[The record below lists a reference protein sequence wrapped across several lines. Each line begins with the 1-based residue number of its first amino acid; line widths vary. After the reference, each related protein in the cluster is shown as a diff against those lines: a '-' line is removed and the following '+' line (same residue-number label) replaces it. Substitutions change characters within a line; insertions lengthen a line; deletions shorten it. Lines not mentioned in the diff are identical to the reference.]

1 MKKSITLKSILAI
14 LCLLVLFAIIVS
26 IAGNS
31 AFGDAIRMQYA
42 EDAFHIAHAA
52 AVDVDPDRMDSYFE
66 SGGQSEEYRQVWT
79 RMDELC
85 NAMDATFIYVIRP
98 DLTDYN
104 HISFVFSTVNHESE
118 YSPYEVGFVRETT
131 NEEYK
136 RLYRN
141 LYEGVS
147 EEELIFLE
155 NNHYSKAEH
164 HLTALIALKGSDGA
178 TRGILCVQR
187 QMSALAL
194 ARQIFRVNII
204 RVMSVL
210 MLIVGIGHGFYLSRT
225 LIRPIRTI
233 TAEASRFAEENK
245 PAEKKLREQIRNADE
260 IGVLAQ
266 SIDQMEEQVA
276 QYIENLTTITAER
289 ERIGA
294 ELDLAKRIQGAM
306 LPHKF
311 PPFPERTEFDVYASM
326 TPAKEVG
333 GDFYD
338 FFLIDEDHLCVLI
351 ADVSGKGI
359 PGALFMMAS
368 KIILQSCAMLGNSAA
383 EILNKTN
390 EAICSN
396 NQAEMFITV
405 WLGILE
411 ISTGRLTAV
420 NAGHEYPVLKVGDGP
435 FEILKD
441 KHGIVVG
448 GMEDIRYKEYEL
460 QLEKGTKLFVY
471 TDGVPEATDA
481 QNQMFGSRRMLE
493 ALNEKPDAVPQE
505 ILENMHRAVDDF
517 VQGAEQF
524 DDMTMLCLD
533 YHGAAGEIGKKKRS
547 AEEEKACDAD

>member
-1 MKKSITLKSILAI
+1 MRKSITLKSIFAI
-14 LCLLVLFAIIVS
+14 LCLLVVFAIIVS

-42 EDAFHIAHAA
+42 EDALHIAKAA
-52 AVDVDPDRMDSYFE
+52 AVDVDPDRIDSYFE
-66 SGGQSEEYRQVWT
+66 NGGQSEEYRMAWT

-104 HISFVFSTVNHESE
+104 HISFVFSTVNHDSE

-131 NEEYK
+131 NDDYK

-141 LYEGVS
+141 LYEGLS
-147 EEELIFLE
+147 EEELLFLE
-155 NNHYSKAEH
+155 DDHYSKAQH

-178 TRGILCVQR
+178 TKGILCVQR

-194 ARQIFRVNII
+194 ARMVFRINII

-210 MLIVGIGHGFYLSRT
+210 SVIVGIGHGLYLNRS
-225 LIRPIRTI
+225 LIRPIRKI

-245 PAEKKLREQIRNADE
+245 PAEKKLKAEIRNEDE

-276 QYIENLTTITAER
+276 RYIENLTAITAER
-289 ERIGA
+289 ERIGT
-294 ELDLAKRIQGAM
+294 ELDLAKRIQVAM
-306 LPHKF
+306 VPHEF
-311 PPFPERTEFDVYASM
+311 PPFPGRTEFDVYASM
-326 TPAKEVG
+326 SSAKEVG

-338 FFLIDEDHLCVLI
+338 FFLIDEDHLCLLI

-368 KIILQSCAMLGNSAA
+368 KIILESCAMLGRSAA

-390 EAICSN
+390 EAVCSK

-411 ISTGRLTAV
+411 ISTGKLTAV
-420 NAGHEYPVLKVGDGP
+420 NAGHEYPVVKTADGV
-435 FEILKD
+435 FEIFKD

-448 GMEDIRYKEYEL
+448 GMEDIQYKEYEL

-481 QNQMFGSRRMLE
+481 QNRMFGSRRMLE
-493 ALNEKPDAVPQE
+493 ALNEKPDATPQE
-505 ILENMHRAVDDF
+505 VLESIHRAVDVFLD
-517 VQGAEQF
+517 GAEQF
-524 DDMTMLCLD
+524 DDMTMLCLE
-533 YHGAAGEIGKKKRS
+533 YHGTAGES
-547 AEEEKACDAD
+547 

>member
-1 MKKSITLKSILAI
+1 MRKSITLKSIFDI
-14 LCLLVLFAIIVS
+14 LCLLVVFAIIVS

-42 EDAFHIAHAA
+42 EDALHIAKAA
-52 AVDVDPDRMDSYFE
+52 AVDVDPDRIDSYFE
-66 SGGQSEEYRQVWT
+66 NGGQSEEYRMAWT

-104 HISFVFSTVNHESE
+104 HISFVFSTVNHDSE
-118 YSPYEVGFVRETT
+118 YSPYEVGYVRATT
-131 NEEYK
+131 NDDYK

-141 LYEGVS
+141 LYEGLS
-147 EEELIFLE
+147 EEELLFLE
-155 NNHYSKAEH
+155 DGHYSKAQH

-178 TRGILCVQR
+178 TKGILCVQR

-194 ARQIFRVNII
+194 ARMVFRINII

-210 MLIVGIGHGFYLSRT
+210 SVIVGIGHGLYLNSS
-225 LIRPIRTI
+225 LIRPIRKI
-233 TAEASRFAEENK
+233 TAEASRFAEENR
-245 PAEKKLREQIRNADE
+245 PAEKKLKAEIRNEDE

-276 QYIENLTTITAER
+276 RYIENLTAITAER
-289 ERIGA
+289 ERIGT
-294 ELDLAKRIQGAM
+294 ELDLAKRIQVAM
-306 LPHKF
+306 VPHEF
-311 PPFPERTEFDVYASM
+311 PPFPGRTEFDVYASM
-326 TPAKEVG
+326 TSAKEVG

-338 FFLIDEDHLCVLI
+338 FFLIDEDHLCLLI

-368 KIILQSCAMLGNSAA
+368 KIILESCAMLGRSAA

-390 EAICSN
+390 EAVCSK

-411 ISTGRLTAV
+411 ISTGKLTAV
-420 NAGHEYPVLKVGDGP
+420 NAGHEYPVVKTADGV
-435 FEILKD
+435 FEIFKD

-448 GMEDIRYKEYEL
+448 GMEDIQYKEYEL

-481 QNQMFGSRRMLE
+481 QNRMFGSRRMLE
-493 ALNEKPDAVPQE
+493 ALNEKPDATPQE
-505 ILENMHRAVDDF
+505 VLESIHRAVDVFLD
-517 VQGAEQF
+517 GAEQF
-524 DDMTMLCLD
+524 DDMTMLCLE
-533 YHGAAGEIGKKKRS
+533 YHGTAGES
-547 AEEEKACDAD
+547 

>member
-1 MKKSITLKSILAI
+1 MRKSITLKSIFDI
-14 LCLLVLFAIIVS
+14 LCLLVVFAIIVS

-42 EDAFHIAHAA
+42 EDALHIAKAA
-52 AVDVDPDRMDSYFE
+52 AVDVDPDRIDSYFE
-66 SGGQSEEYRQVWT
+66 NGGQSEEYRMAWT

-104 HISFVFSTVNHESE
+104 HISFVFSTVNHDSE
-118 YSPYEVGFVRETT
+118 YSPYEVGYVRATT
-131 NEEYK
+131 NDDYK

-141 LYEGVS
+141 LYEGLS
-147 EEELIFLE
+147 EEELLFLE
-155 NNHYSKAEH
+155 DDHYSKAQH

-178 TRGILCVQR
+178 TKGILCVQR

-194 ARQIFRVNII
+194 ARMVFRINII

-210 MLIVGIGHGFYLSRT
+210 SVIVGIGHGLYLNRS
-225 LIRPIRTI
+225 LIRPIRKI

-245 PAEKKLREQIRNADE
+245 PAEKKLKAEIRNEDE

-276 QYIENLTTITAER
+276 RYIENLTEITAER
-289 ERIGA
+289 ERIGT
-294 ELDLAKRIQGAM
+294 ELDLAKRIQVAM
-306 LPHKF
+306 IPHEF
-311 PPFPERTEFDVYASM
+311 PPFPGRTEFDVYASM
-326 TPAKEVG
+326 TSAKEVG

-338 FFLIDEDHLCVLI
+338 FFLIDEDHLCLLI

-368 KIILQSCAMLGNSAA
+368 KIILESCAMLGRSAA

-390 EAICSN
+390 EAVCSK

-411 ISTGRLTAV
+411 ISTGKLTAA
-420 NAGHEYPVLKVGDGP
+420 NAGHEYPVVKTADGV
-435 FEILKD
+435 FEIFKD

-448 GMEDIRYKEYEL
+448 GMEDIQYKEYEL

-481 QNQMFGSRRMLE
+481 QNRMFGSRRMLE
-493 ALNEKPDAVPQE
+493 ALNEKPDATPQE
-505 ILENMHRAVDDF
+505 VLESIHRAVDVFLD
-517 VQGAEQF
+517 GAEQF
-524 DDMTMLCLD
+524 DDMTMLCLE
-533 YHGAAGEIGKKKRS
+533 YHGTAGES
-547 AEEEKACDAD
+547 

>member
-1 MKKSITLKSILAI
+1 MRKSITLKSIFAI
-14 LCLLVLFAIIVS
+14 LCLLVVFAIIVS

-42 EDAFHIAHAA
+42 EDAFHIAKAA
-52 AVDVDPDRMDSYFE
+52 AVDVDPDRIDRYFE
-66 SGGQSEEYRQVWT
+66 NGGQAEEYRMAWT

-104 HISFVFSTVNHESE
+104 HISFVFSTVNHDSE
-118 YSPYEVGFVRETT
+118 YSPYVVGYVRATT
-131 NEEYK
+131 NDDYK

-141 LYEGVS
+141 LYEGLS
-147 EEELIFLE
+147 EEELLFLE
-155 NNHYSKAEH
+155 DDHYSKAQH

-178 TRGILCVQR
+178 TKGILCVQR

-194 ARQIFRVNII
+194 ARMVFRINII

-210 MLIVGIGHGFYLSRT
+210 SIIVGIGHGLYLNRS
-225 LIRPIRTI
+225 LIRPIRKI
-233 TAEASRFAEENK
+233 TAEASRFAEENR
-245 PAEKKLREQIRNADE
+245 PAEKKLKAEIRNEDE

-276 QYIENLTTITAER
+276 RYIENLTAITAER
-289 ERIGA
+289 ERIGT
-294 ELDLAKRIQGAM
+294 ELDLAKRIQVAM
-306 LPHKF
+306 VPHEF
-311 PPFPERTEFDVYASM
+311 PPFPGRTEFDVYASM
-326 TPAKEVG
+326 SSAKEVG

-338 FFLIDEDHLCVLI
+338 FFLIDEDHLCLLI

-368 KIILQSCAMLGNSAA
+368 KIILESCAMLGRSAA

-390 EAICSN
+390 EAVCSK

-411 ISTGRLTAV
+411 ISTGKLTAV
-420 NAGHEYPVLKVGDGP
+420 NAGHEYPVVKTADGV
-435 FEILKD
+435 FEIFKD

-448 GMEDIRYKEYEL
+448 GMEDIQYKEYEL

-481 QNQMFGSRRMLE
+481 QNRMFGSRRMLE
-493 ALNEKPDAVPQE
+493 ALNEKPDATPQE
-505 ILENMHRAVDDF
+505 VLESIHRAVDVFLD
-517 VQGAEQF
+517 GAEQF
-524 DDMTMLCLD
+524 DDMTMLCLE
-533 YHGAAGEIGKKKRS
+533 YHGTAGES
-547 AEEEKACDAD
+547 

>member
-1 MKKSITLKSILAI
+1 MRKSITLKSIFDI
-14 LCLLVLFAIIVS
+14 LCLLVVFAIIVS

-42 EDAFHIAHAA
+42 EDALHIAKAA
-52 AVDVDPDRMDSYFE
+52 AVDVDPDRIDSYFE
-66 SGGQSEEYRQVWT
+66 NGGQSEEYRMAWT

-104 HISFVFSTVNHESE
+104 HISFVFSTVNHDSE
-118 YSPYEVGFVRETT
+118 YSPYEVGYVRATT
-131 NEEYK
+131 NDDYK

-141 LYEGVS
+141 LYEGLS
-147 EEELIFLE
+147 EEELLFLE
-155 NNHYSKAEH
+155 DDHYSKAQH

-178 TRGILCVQR
+178 TKGILCVQR

-194 ARQIFRVNII
+194 ARMVFRINII

-210 MLIVGIGHGFYLSRT
+210 SVIVGIGHGLYLNRS
-225 LIRPIRTI
+225 LIRPIRKI
-233 TAEASRFAEENK
+233 TAEASRFAEENR
-245 PAEKKLREQIRNADE
+245 PAEKKLKAEIRNEDE

-276 QYIENLTTITAER
+276 RYIENLTEITAER
-289 ERIGA
+289 ERIGT
-294 ELDLAKRIQGAM
+294 ELDLAKRIQVAM
-306 LPHKF
+306 IPHEF
-311 PPFPERTEFDVYASM
+311 PPFPGRTEFDVYASM
-326 TPAKEVG
+326 TSAKEVG

-338 FFLIDEDHLCVLI
+338 FFLIDEDHLCLLI

-368 KIILQSCAMLGNSAA
+368 KIILESCAMLGRSAA

-390 EAICSN
+390 EAVCSK

-411 ISTGRLTAV
+411 ISTGKLTAV
-420 NAGHEYPVLKVGDGP
+420 NAGHEYPVVKTADGV
-435 FEILKD
+435 FEIFKD

-448 GMEDIRYKEYEL
+448 GMEDIQYKEYEL

-481 QNQMFGSRRMLE
+481 QNRMFGSRRMLE
-493 ALNEKPDAVPQE
+493 ALNEKPDATPQE
-505 ILENMHRAVDDF
+505 VLESIHRAVDVFLD
-517 VQGAEQF
+517 GAEQF
-524 DDMTMLCLD
+524 DDMTMLCLE
-533 YHGAAGEIGKKKRS
+533 YHGTAGES
-547 AEEEKACDAD
+547 

>member
-1 MKKSITLKSILAI
+1 MRKSITLKSIFAI
-14 LCLLVLFAIIVS
+14 LCLLVVFAIIVS

-42 EDAFHIAHAA
+42 EDALHIAKAA
-52 AVDVDPDRMDSYFE
+52 AVDVDPDRIDSYFE
-66 SGGQSEEYRQVWT
+66 NGGQSEEYRMAWT

-104 HISFVFSTVNHESE
+104 HISFVFSTVNHDSE
-118 YSPYEVGFVRETT
+118 YSPYEVGYVRTTT
-131 NEEYK
+131 NDDYK

-141 LYEGVS
+141 LYEGLS
-147 EEELIFLE
+147 EEELLFLE
-155 NNHYSKAEH
+155 DGHYSKAQH

-178 TRGILCVQR
+178 TKGILCVQR

-194 ARQIFRVNII
+194 ARMVFRINII

-210 MLIVGIGHGFYLSRT
+210 SVIVGIGHGLYLNRS
-225 LIRPIRTI
+225 LIRPIRKI

-245 PAEKKLREQIRNADE
+245 PAEKKLKAEIRNEDE

-276 QYIENLTTITAER
+276 RYIENLTAITAER
-289 ERIGA
+289 ERIGT
-294 ELDLAKRIQGAM
+294 ELDLAKRIQVAM
-306 LPHKF
+306 VPHEF
-311 PPFPERTEFDVYASM
+311 PPFPGRTEFDVYASM
-326 TPAKEVG
+326 SSAKEVG

-338 FFLIDEDHLCVLI
+338 FFLIDEDHLCLLI

-368 KIILQSCAMLGNSAA
+368 KIILESCAMLGRSAA

-390 EAICSN
+390 EAVCSK

-411 ISTGRLTAV
+411 ISTGKLTAV
-420 NAGHEYPVLKVGDGP
+420 NAGHEYPVVKTADGV
-435 FEILKD
+435 FEIFKD

-448 GMEDIRYKEYEL
+448 GMEDIQYKEYEL

-481 QNQMFGSRRMLE
+481 QNRMFGSRRMLE
-493 ALNEKPDAVPQE
+493 ALNEKPDATPQE
-505 ILENMHRAVDDF
+505 VLESIHRAVDVFLD
-517 VQGAEQF
+517 GAEQF
-524 DDMTMLCLD
+524 DDMTMLCLE
-533 YHGAAGEIGKKKRS
+533 YHGTAGES
-547 AEEEKACDAD
+547 

>member
-1 MKKSITLKSILAI
+1 MRKSITLKSIFAI
-14 LCLLVLFAIIVS
+14 LCLLVVFAIIVS

-42 EDAFHIAHAA
+42 EDALHIAKAA
-52 AVDVDPDRMDSYFE
+52 AVDVDPDRIDSYFE
-66 SGGQSEEYRQVWT
+66 NGGQSEEYRMAWT

-104 HISFVFSTVNHESE
+104 HISFVFSTVNHDSE
-118 YSPYEVGFVRETT
+118 YSPYEVGYVRETT
-131 NEEYK
+131 NDDYK

-141 LYEGVS
+141 LYEGLS
-147 EEELIFLE
+147 EEELLFLE
-155 NNHYSKAEH
+155 DDHYSKAQH

-178 TRGILCVQR
+178 TKGILCVQR

-194 ARQIFRVNII
+194 ARMVFRINII

-210 MLIVGIGHGFYLSRT
+210 SVIVGIGHGLYLNRS
-225 LIRPIRTI
+225 LIRPIRKI

-245 PAEKKLREQIRNADE
+245 PAEKKLKAEIRNEDE

-276 QYIENLTTITAER
+276 RYIENLTAITAER
-289 ERIGA
+289 ERIGT
-294 ELDLAKRIQGAM
+294 ELDLAKRIQVAM
-306 LPHKF
+306 IPHEF
-311 PPFPERTEFDVYASM
+311 PPFPGRTEFDVYASM
-326 TPAKEVG
+326 TSAKEVG

-338 FFLIDEDHLCVLI
+338 FFLIDEDHLCLLI

-368 KIILQSCAMLGNSAA
+368 KIILESCAMLGRSAA

-390 EAICSN
+390 EAVCSK

-411 ISTGRLTAV
+411 ISTGKLTAV
-420 NAGHEYPVLKVGDGP
+420 NAGHEYPVVKTADGV
-435 FEILKD
+435 FEIFKD

-448 GMEDIRYKEYEL
+448 GMEDIQYKEYEL

-481 QNQMFGSRRMLE
+481 QNRMFGSRRMLE
-493 ALNEKPDAVPQE
+493 ALNEKPDATPQE
-505 ILENMHRAVDDF
+505 VLESIHRAVDVFLD
-517 VQGAEQF
+517 GAEQF
-524 DDMTMLCLD
+524 DDMTMLCLE
-533 YHGAAGEIGKKKRS
+533 YHGTAGES
-547 AEEEKACDAD
+547 

>member
-1 MKKSITLKSILAI
+1 MRKSITLKSIFDI
-14 LCLLVLFAIIVS
+14 LCLLVVFAIIVS

-42 EDAFHIAHAA
+42 EDALHIAKAA
-52 AVDVDPDRMDSYFE
+52 AVDVDPDRIDSYFE
-66 SGGQSEEYRQVWT
+66 NGGQSEEYRMAWT

-104 HISFVFSTVNHESE
+104 HISFVFSTVNHDSE
-118 YSPYEVGFVRETT
+118 YSPYEVGYVRATT
-131 NEEYK
+131 NDDYK

-141 LYEGVS
+141 LYEGLS
-147 EEELIFLE
+147 EEELLFLE
-155 NNHYSKAEH
+155 DDHYSKAQH

-178 TRGILCVQR
+178 TKGILCVQR

-194 ARQIFRVNII
+194 ARMVFRINII

-210 MLIVGIGHGFYLSRT
+210 SVIVGIGHGLYLNRS
-225 LIRPIRTI
+225 LIRPIRKI
-233 TAEASRFAEENK
+233 TAEASRFAEENR
-245 PAEKKLREQIRNADE
+245 PAEKKLKAEIRNEDE

-276 QYIENLTTITAER
+276 RYIENLTEITAER
-289 ERIGA
+289 ERIGT
-294 ELDLAKRIQGAM
+294 ELDLAKRIQVAM
-306 LPHKF
+306 VPHEF
-311 PPFPERTEFDVYASM
+311 PPFPGRTEFDVYASM
-326 TPAKEVG
+326 TSAKEVG

-338 FFLIDEDHLCVLI
+338 FFLIDEDHLCLLI

-368 KIILQSCAMLGNSAA
+368 KIILESCAMLGRSAA

-390 EAICSN
+390 EAVCSK

-411 ISTGRLTAV
+411 ISTGKLTAV
-420 NAGHEYPVLKVGDGP
+420 NAGHEYPAVKTADGV
-435 FEILKD
+435 FEIFKD

-448 GMEDIRYKEYEL
+448 GMEDIQYKEYEL

-481 QNQMFGSRRMLE
+481 QNRMFGSRRMLE
-493 ALNEKPDAVPQE
+493 ALNEKPDATPQE
-505 ILENMHRAVDDF
+505 VLESIHRAVDVFLD
-517 VQGAEQF
+517 GAEQF
-524 DDMTMLCLD
+524 DDMTMLCLE
-533 YHGAAGEIGKKKRS
+533 YHGTAGES
-547 AEEEKACDAD
+547 

>member
-1 MKKSITLKSILAI
+1 MRKSITLKSIFDI
-14 LCLLVLFAIIVS
+14 LCLLVVFAIIVS

-42 EDAFHIAHAA
+42 EDALHIAKAA
-52 AVDVDPDRMDSYFE
+52 AVDVDPDRIDSYFE
-66 SGGQSEEYRQVWT
+66 NGGQSEEYRMAWT

-104 HISFVFSTVNHESE
+104 HISFVFSTVNHDSE
-118 YSPYEVGFVRETT
+118 YSPYEVGYVRATT
-131 NEEYK
+131 NDDYK

-141 LYEGVS
+141 LYEGLS
-147 EEELIFLE
+147 EEELLFLE
-155 NNHYSKAEH
+155 DDHYSKAQH

-178 TRGILCVQR
+178 TKGILCVQR

-194 ARQIFRVNII
+194 ARMVFRINII

-210 MLIVGIGHGFYLSRT
+210 SVIVGIGHGLYLNRS
-225 LIRPIRTI
+225 LIRPIRKI
-233 TAEASRFAEENK
+233 TAEASRFAEENR
-245 PAEKKLREQIRNADE
+245 PAEKKLKAEIRNEDE

-276 QYIENLTTITAER
+276 RYIENLTEITAER
-289 ERIGA
+289 ERIGT
-294 ELDLAKRIQGAM
+294 ELDLAKRIQEAM
-306 LPHKF
+306 VPHEF
-311 PPFPERTEFDVYASM
+311 PPFPGRTEFDVYASM
-326 TPAKEVG
+326 SSAKEVG

-338 FFLIDEDHLCVLI
+338 FFLIDEDHLCLLI

-368 KIILQSCAMLGNSAA
+368 KIILESCAMLGRSAA

-390 EAICSN
+390 EAVCSK

-411 ISTGRLTAV
+411 ISTGKLTAV
-420 NAGHEYPVLKVGDGP
+420 NAGHEYPAVKTADGV
-435 FEILKD
+435 FEIFKD

-448 GMEDIRYKEYEL
+448 GMEDIQYKEYEL

-481 QNQMFGSRRMLE
+481 QNRMFGSRRMLE
-493 ALNEKPDAVPQE
+493 ALNEKPDATPQE
-505 ILENMHRAVDDF
+505 VLESIHRAVDVFLD
-517 VQGAEQF
+517 GAEQF
-524 DDMTMLCLD
+524 DDMTMLCLE
-533 YHGAAGEIGKKKRS
+533 YHGTAGER
-547 AEEEKACDAD
+547 

>member
-1 MKKSITLKSILAI
+1 MRKSITLKSIFDI
-14 LCLLVLFAIIVS
+14 LCLLVVFAIIVS

-42 EDAFHIAHAA
+42 EDALHIAKAA
-52 AVDVDPDRMDSYFE
+52 AVDVDPDRIDSYFE
-66 SGGQSEEYRQVWT
+66 NGGQSEEYRMAWT

-104 HISFVFSTVNHESE
+104 HISFVFSTVNHDSE
-118 YSPYEVGFVRETT
+118 YSPYEVGYVRATT
-131 NEEYK
+131 NDDYK

-141 LYEGVS
+141 LYEGLS
-147 EEELIFLE
+147 EEELLFLE
-155 NNHYSKAEH
+155 DDHYSKAQH

-178 TRGILCVQR
+178 TKGILCVQR

-194 ARQIFRVNII
+194 ARMVFRINII

-210 MLIVGIGHGFYLSRT
+210 SVIVGIGHGLYLNRS
-225 LIRPIRTI
+225 LIRPIRKI

-245 PAEKKLREQIRNADE
+245 PAEKKLKAEIRNEDE

-276 QYIENLTTITAER
+276 RYIENLPEITAER
-289 ERIGA
+289 ERIGT
-294 ELDLAKRIQGAM
+294 ELDLAKRIQVAM
-306 LPHKF
+306 VPHEF
-311 PPFPERTEFDVYASM
+311 PPFPGRTEFDVYASM
-326 TPAKEVG
+326 TSAKEVG

-338 FFLIDEDHLCVLI
+338 FFLIDEDHLCLLI

-368 KIILQSCAMLGNSAA
+368 KIILESCAMLGRSAA

-390 EAICSN
+390 EAVCSK

-411 ISTGRLTAV
+411 ISTGKLTAV
-420 NAGHEYPVLKVGDGP
+420 NAGHEYPVVKTADGV
-435 FEILKD
+435 FEIFKD

-448 GMEDIRYKEYEL
+448 GMEDIQYKEYEL

-481 QNQMFGSRRMLE
+481 QNRMFGSRRMLE
-493 ALNEKPDAVPQE
+493 ALNEKPDATPQE
-505 ILENMHRAVDDF
+505 VLESIHRAVDVFLD
-517 VQGAEQF
+517 GAEQF
-524 DDMTMLCLD
+524 DDMTMLCLE
-533 YHGAAGEIGKKKRS
+533 YHGTAGES
-547 AEEEKACDAD
+547 

>member
-1 MKKSITLKSILAI
+1 MRKSITLKSIFAI
-14 LCLLVLFAIIVS
+14 LCLLVVFAIIVS

-42 EDAFHIAHAA
+42 EDAFHIAKAA
-52 AVDVDPDRMDSYFE
+52 AVDVDPDRIDSYFE
-66 SGGQSEEYRQVWT
+66 NGGQSEEYRMAWT

-104 HISFVFSTVNHESE
+104 HISFVFSTVNHDSE
-118 YSPYEVGFVRETT
+118 YSPYEVGYVRATT
-131 NEEYK
+131 NDDYK

-141 LYEGVS
+141 LYEGLS
-147 EEELIFLE
+147 EEELLFLE
-155 NNHYSKAEH
+155 DDHYSKAQH

-178 TRGILCVQR
+178 TKGILCVQR

-194 ARQIFRVNII
+194 ARMVFRINII

-210 MLIVGIGHGFYLSRT
+210 SVIVGIGHGLYLNRS
-225 LIRPIRTI
+225 LIRPIRKI

-245 PAEKKLREQIRNADE
+245 PAEKKLKAEIRNEDE

-276 QYIENLTTITAER
+276 RYIENLTAITAER
-289 ERIGA
+289 ERIGT
-294 ELDLAKRIQGAM
+294 EPDLAKRIQLAM
-306 LPHKF
+306 VPHEF
-311 PPFPERTEFDVYASM
+311 PPFPGRTEFDVYASM
-326 TPAKEVG
+326 SSAKEVG

-338 FFLIDEDHLCVLI
+338 FFLIDEDHLCLLI

-368 KIILQSCAMLGNSAA
+368 KIILESCAMLGRSAA

-390 EAICSN
+390 EAVCSK

-411 ISTGRLTAV
+411 ISTGKLTAV
-420 NAGHEYPVLKVGDGP
+420 NAGHEYPVVKTADGV
-435 FEILKD
+435 FEIFKD

-448 GMEDIRYKEYEL
+448 GMEDIQYKEYEL

-481 QNQMFGSRRMLE
+481 QNRMFGSRRMLE
-493 ALNEKPDAVPQE
+493 ALNEKPDATPQE
-505 ILENMHRAVDDF
+505 VLESIHRAVDVFLD
-517 VQGAEQF
+517 GAEQF
-524 DDMTMLCLD
+524 DDMTMLCLE
-533 YHGAAGEIGKKKRS
+533 YHGTAGES
-547 AEEEKACDAD
+547 

>member
-1 MKKSITLKSILAI
+1 MRKSITLKSIFAI
-14 LCLLVLFAIIVS
+14 LCLLVVFAIIVS

-42 EDAFHIAHAA
+42 EDAFHIAKAA
-52 AVDVDPDRMDSYFE
+52 AVDVDPDRIDSYFE
-66 SGGQSEEYRQVWT
+66 NGGQSEEYRMAWT

-104 HISFVFSTVNHESE
+104 HISFVFSTVNHDSE
-118 YSPYEVGFVRETT
+118 YSPYEVGYVRATT
-131 NEEYK
+131 NDDYK

-141 LYEGVS
+141 LYEGLS
-147 EEELIFLE
+147 EEELLFLE
-155 NNHYSKAEH
+155 DDHYSKAQH

-178 TRGILCVQR
+178 TKGILCVQR

-194 ARQIFRVNII
+194 ARMVFRINII

-210 MLIVGIGHGFYLSRT
+210 SVIVGIGHGLYLNRS
-225 LIRPIRTI
+225 LIRPIRKI

-245 PAEKKLREQIRNADE
+245 PAEKKLKAEIRNEDE

-276 QYIENLTTITAER
+276 RYIENLTAITAER
-289 ERIGA
+289 ERIGT
-294 ELDLAKRIQGAM
+294 ELDLAKRIQVAM
-306 LPHKF
+306 VPHEF
-311 PPFPERTEFDVYASM
+311 PPFPGRTEFDVYASM
-326 TPAKEVG
+326 SSAKEVG

-338 FFLIDEDHLCVLI
+338 FFLIDEDHLCLLI

-368 KIILQSCAMLGNSAA
+368 KIILESCAMLGRSAA

-390 EAICSN
+390 EAVCSK

-411 ISTGRLTAV
+411 ISTGKLTAV
-420 NAGHEYPVLKVGDGP
+420 NAGHEYPVVKTADGV
-435 FEILKD
+435 FEIFKD

-448 GMEDIRYKEYEL
+448 GMEDIQYKEYEL

-481 QNQMFGSRRMLE
+481 QNRMFGSRRMLE
-493 ALNEKPDAVPQE
+493 ALNEKPDATPQE
-505 ILENMHRAVDDF
+505 VLESIHRAVDVFLD
-517 VQGAEQF
+517 GAEQF
-524 DDMTMLCLD
+524 DDMTMLCLE
-533 YHGAAGEIGKKKRS
+533 YHGTAGES
-547 AEEEKACDAD
+547 

>member
-1 MKKSITLKSILAI
+1 MRKSITLKSIFAI
-14 LCLLVLFAIIVS
+14 LCLLVVFAIIVS

-42 EDAFHIAHAA
+42 EDALHIAKAA
-52 AVDVDPDRMDSYFE
+52 AVDVDPDRIDSYFE
-66 SGGQSEEYRQVWT
+66 NGGQSEEYRMAWT

-104 HISFVFSTVNHESE
+104 HISFVFSTVNHDSE
-118 YSPYEVGFVRETT
+118 YSPYEVGYVRATT
-131 NEEYK
+131 NDDYK

-141 LYEGVS
+141 LYEGLS
-147 EEELIFLE
+147 EEELLFLE
-155 NNHYSKAEH
+155 DDHYSKAQH

-178 TRGILCVQR
+178 TKGILCVQR

-194 ARQIFRVNII
+194 ARMVFRINII

-210 MLIVGIGHGFYLSRT
+210 SVIVGIGHGLYLNRS
-225 LIRPIRTI
+225 LIRPIRKI
-233 TAEASRFAEENK
+233 TAEASRFAEENR
-245 PAEKKLREQIRNADE
+245 PAEKKLKAEIRNEDE

-276 QYIENLTTITAER
+276 RYIENLTAITAER
-289 ERIGA
+289 ERIGT
-294 ELDLAKRIQGAM
+294 ELDLAKRIQVAM
-306 LPHKF
+306 VPHEF
-311 PPFPERTEFDVYASM
+311 PPFPGRTEFDVYASM
-326 TPAKEVG
+326 SSAKEVG

-338 FFLIDEDHLCVLI
+338 FFLIDEDHLCLLI

-368 KIILQSCAMLGNSAA
+368 KIILESCAMLGRSAA

-390 EAICSN
+390 EAVCSK

-411 ISTGRLTAV
+411 ISTGKLTAV
-420 NAGHEYPVLKVGDGP
+420 NAGHEYPVVKTADGV
-435 FEILKD
+435 FEIFKD

-448 GMEDIRYKEYEL
+448 GMEDIQYKEYEL

-481 QNQMFGSRRMLE
+481 QNRMFGSRRMLE
-493 ALNEKPDAVPQE
+493 ALNEKPDATPQE
-505 ILENMHRAVDDF
+505 VLESIHRAVDVFLD
-517 VQGAEQF
+517 GAEQF
-524 DDMTMLCLD
+524 DDMTMLCLE
-533 YHGAAGEIGKKKRS
+533 YHGTAGES
-547 AEEEKACDAD
+547 